1 MKFNDAITY
10 PLTGKN
16 APHLGPFAVM
26 VSGKD
31 DLGLLCGLMNLG
43 EDKARNLLMSKI
55 YIGNGSSKRFALAGP
70 LIGSPYAVILLEH
83 LISWGARQFIF
94 FGWCGAVSHDVK
106 IGDVIVP
113 TSAVIDEGTSK
124 HYKDRS
130 AHSTELNNVQQ
141 ANRGD
146 LVECVDQTPDG
157 LWVSCPSES
166 IVKKTK
172 AALSIKGIGFREGPV
187 WTTDAIYRETRKKV
201 EYFQKNHVLA
211 VEMETSALFTVG
223 EFRHVEVG
231 AILVVSDE
239 LSTFKWRPG
248 FREKRFIKS
257 RKAVVEVIS
266 CLCKNM

>member
-1 MKFNDAITY
+1 MKFDDAITY

-16 APHLGPFAVM
+16 TPHLGPFAVI
-26 VSGKD
+26 VSAKD
-31 DLGLLCGLMNLG
+31 DLGLLCGLMNLD

-55 YIGNGSSKRFALAGP
+55 YIGNGSSKRFAIAGP

-94 FGWCGAVSHDVK
+94 VGWCGAVSHDVK

-130 AHSTELNNVQQ
+130 AQSTELNNLQQ
-141 ANRGD
+141 ATQDD
-146 LVECVDQTPDG
+146 LVECLGHTPEG

-172 AALSIKGIGFREGPV
+172 AALSIKGIDFREGPV

-248 FREKRFIKS
+248 FREKRFMKS

-266 CLCKNM
+266 RLCKNM

>member
-1 MKFNDAITY
+1 MKLDDAITY

-16 APHLGPFAVM
+16 SPHLGPFAVM

-43 EDKARNLLMSKI
+43 EDKARDLLMSKI
-55 YIGNGSSKRFALAGP
+55 YIGNGSSKRFAIAGP

-124 HYKDRS
+124 HYRDRS
-130 AHSTELNNVQQ
+130 AHSIELNNVQQ

-146 LVECVDQTPDG
+146 LVECVDQPPG
-157 LWVSCPSES
+157 GFWVSCPSKY
-166 IVKKTK
+166 IVKKTTG
-172 AALSIKGIGFREGPV
+172 ALGTKGIGFREGPV

-211 VEMETSALFTVG
+211 VEMETSALLTVG

-257 RKAVVEVIS
+257 RKAVIEVIS
-266 CLCKNM
+266 SLCKNM